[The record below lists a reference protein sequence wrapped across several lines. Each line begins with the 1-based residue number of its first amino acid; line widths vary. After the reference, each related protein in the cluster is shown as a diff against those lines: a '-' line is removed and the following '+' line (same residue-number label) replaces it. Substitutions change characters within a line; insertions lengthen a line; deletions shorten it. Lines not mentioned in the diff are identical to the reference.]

1 MKLTDIENLKE
12 GDIVVISKKLKGW
25 AFNKFEVGE
34 KFKFH
39 NFRKLDIMSA
49 STIYLIRE
57 NGELCSFT
65 SNIASN
71 ILPLQEWRQSQ
82 LEKLV

>member
-34 KFKFH
+34 KFTFH
-39 NFRKLDIMSA
+39 NIKKSYNSLN
-49 STIYLIRE
+49 TIYLVRE

>member
-1 MKLTDIENLKE
+1 MNLKDIEKLKE
-12 GDIVVISKKLKGW
+12 GDIVVINKKLKGW

-34 KFKFH
+34 KFTFH
-39 NFRKLDIMSA
+39 NIKKSYNSLN
-49 STIYLIRE
+49 TIYLVRE

-65 SNIASN
+65 SNVASN
-71 ILPLQEWRQSQ
+71 ISTIQEWRQSQ